1 LKLNWYKIES
11 SKALPML
18 NHVMSYPTSIFIDR
32 KGVIRKIRTGFYGPS
47 NGNYYLRYVEQT
59 NDFISKLL
67 AEEGN

>member
-1 LKLNWYKIES
+1 
-11 SKALPML
+11 ML